1 MNINNKIFLVYIA
14 TLVKLRIILICQFY
28 TVFITLLV
36 GIEIFTKYSDFFNIF
51 FLDSIVKLLKYT
63 KINNYSINLLNNK

>member
-28 TVFITLLV
+28 IVFITLLV